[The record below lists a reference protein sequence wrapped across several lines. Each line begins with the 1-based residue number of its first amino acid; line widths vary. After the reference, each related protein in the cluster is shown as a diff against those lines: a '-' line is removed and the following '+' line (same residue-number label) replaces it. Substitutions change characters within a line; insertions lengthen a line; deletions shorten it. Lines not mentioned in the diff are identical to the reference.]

1 MPPGAAFIRHS
12 MRELSEPAAAT
23 IADPASVRAPAEWLV
38 RVRPRR
44 RVAALCRPAG
54 RGWDQN
60 FVELPKMEAEL
71 AEFPTFD
78 INAPYPFGKSSCF

>member
-1 MPPGAAFIRHS
+1 

-23 IADPASVRAPAEWLV
+23 IADPAPVRAPAGWLV
-38 RVRPRR
+38 RVRP
-44 RVAALCRPAG
+44 VGVLPLFAVLLDAVG
-54 RGWDQN
+54 YQN

-71 AEFPTFD
+71 AGFPTFD